1 MIKENKLA
9 PVRPAIILF
18 IILNGFF
25 VAGRSL
31 LEKWNADQS
40 VLIIGNLILF
50 LVTVSSYF
58 LSLRGLRSA
67 NANAVVRS
75 VYSSFMIKF
84 FTCAIAAF
92 VYIMMA
98 KKNVN
103 KPALFICMGLY
114 VVYSFI
120 EVSVLT
126 KLSKQKKNA

>member
-1 MIKENKLA
+1 MIKENKLT

-25 VAGRSL
+25 VASRSL

-50 LVTVSSYF
+50 LVTMSSYF

-67 NANAVVRS
+67 NPNAVVRS
-75 VYSSFMIKF
+75 VYGSFMIKF